1 MSAVS
6 KLGASALALSA
17 AVIALDQTVKYW
29 VLSVLH
35 LPDLTTV
42 PVAGP
47 LHWTMVWNQGVSFG
61 FFRADYD
68 IVRWAL
74 AAFSIIVAL
83 VLTGWVRK
91 ATRPLFALALG
102 LVIGG
107 AVGNVI
113 DRIRFGAVVD
123 FVDVTR
129 IGFFPWV
136 FNIAD
141 AAISIGIGCL
151 LIDML
156 LQDRAEKAASA
167 ASRDAA

>member
-6 KLGASALALSA
+6 KLGASALALGASI
-17 AVIALDQTVKYW
+17 VALDQTVKYW
-29 VLSVLH
+29 VLNALR
-35 LPDLTTV
+35 LPDIGSV

-61 FFRADYD
+61 FFRADHD

-74 AAFSIIVAL
+74 AAFSIIVAV
-83 VLTGWVRK
+83 VLAGWVRK

-123 FVDVTR
+123 FIDVTR

-141 AAISIGIGCL
+141 AAIVCGVVAL
-151 LIDML
+151 VVDALI
-156 LQDRAEKAASA
+156 RPETKRKEAS
-167 ASRDAA
+167 

>member
-1 MSAVS
+1 MSAVTR
-6 KLGASALALSA
+6 LGGSALALGA
-17 AVIALDQTVKYW
+17 AIIALDQTVKYW
-29 VLSVLH
+29 VLNVLR
-35 LPDLTTV
+35 LPDIATV

-61 FFRADYD
+61 FFRADHD
-68 IVRWAL
+68 FVRWVL

-91 ATRPLFALALG
+91 ANRPLFALALG

-113 DRIRFGAVVD
+113 DRMRFGAVVD

-141 AAISIGIGCL
+141 AAISVGIGCL
-151 LIDML
+151 LLDML
-156 LQDRAEKAASA
+156 LQDRAEKAAGA
-167 ASRDAA
+167 APST